1 MSERAT
7 RPSTARWIAPIA
19 AAIAVA
25 IGMAIAGA
33 FYPIPVLIGAQPVP
47 LIAALALA
55 TALAVVALMA
65 PPASRTPRVGMSR
78 RELVRLLAWWIGA
91 FLVAALLAYAAWKAW
106 WVIAVFVAIGL
117 LLKVIQ
123 VASHLE
129 HNIRFQMWM
138 PFAAIIA
145 FFVLIIVGV
154 QVFGR
159 MNLPPPISS
168 ALAAYGPDAPALAPA
183 SRPAPDLS
191 SINAQLQQ
199 SGDVDLGGLKTTKF
213 TYDFHGSGV
222 DVSLSNFGFPAP
234 RGSIG
239 VDDPPGWWT
248 VVDGTAFETGP
259 KGTNFLVVAWSTEVA
274 DRFAAA
280 LAQQLAS

>member
-1 MSERAT
+1 
-7 RPSTARWIAPIA
+7 
-19 AAIAVA
+19 VA
-25 IGMAIAGA
+25 LALIVASA
-33 FYPIPVLIGAQPVP
+33 FYPIPIVIGADPVP

-55 TALAVVALMA
+55 TALTVVAIMA
-65 PPASRTPRVGMSR
+65 RPDARKPRVGMSR
-78 RELVRLLAWWIGA
+78 RELVRLLAWWVGA
-91 FLVAALLAYAAWKAW
+91 FLVAALLAYGSWKAW
-106 WVIAVFVAIGL
+106 WVIAVLVAIGL
-117 LLKVIQ
+117 LVKVIQ

-145 FFVLIIVGV
+145 LLVMIIVFV

-159 MNLPPPISS
+159 MNLPPPITS
-168 ALAAYGPDAPALAPA
+168 ALAAYGPDEPALSSP

-191 SINAQLQQ
+191 SISAELKQ

-222 DVSLSNFGFPAP
+222 DVYLADIGFPAP

-248 VVDGTAFETGP
+248 VVDGTALETGP
-259 KGTNFLVVAWSTEVA
+259 KGTNFMVVAWSTEVA
-274 DRFAAA
+274 DRFALA
-280 LAQQLAS
+280 LAQQLPS